1 MLFRSSATTPRRHIR
16 IMFRPMIQRAA
27 VAGLRLSLPRTT
39 MLPAVRPVAAPVFHA
54 QRLSSTTK
62 LHSASPDWSAPTI
75 TYEELKPRTEQ
86 PKEDAYLIDV
96 RENDEI
102 AQGSIPSSV
111 PLPLSVFAEAL
122 RAPEHEFSNKHGF
135 KKPTQNQE
143 IIVYC
148 RSGKRSATAADI
160 AHKYGYTNVKNYSG
174 SWLDWTKHE
183 QENRG
188 N

>member
-1 MLFRSSATTPRRHIR
+1 MFRTIAIRATRSSLPLRTMSLAMVTPVIR
-16 IMFRPMIQRAA
+16 
-27 VAGLRLSLPRTT
+27 
-39 MLPAVRPVAAPVFHA
+39 PAVVPIVQT
-54 QRLSSTTK
+54 QRFNSTH
-62 LHSASPDWSAPTI
+62 LHSAGPDWSAPVV
-75 TYEELKPRTEQ
+75 TYEDLKPRTEQ

-96 RENDEI
+96 RELDEI

-122 RAPEHEFSNKHGF
+122 RAPEDEFRNKHGF

-143 IIVYC
+143 ITVYC

-174 SWLDWTKHE
+174 SWLDWSKRE
-183 QENRG
+183 GENRG

>member
-1 MLFRSSATTPRRHIR
+1 MFRTIAIRATRSSFPLRTMSLATPVIR
-16 IMFRPMIQRAA
+16 
-27 VAGLRLSLPRTT
+27 
-39 MLPAVRPVAAPVFHA
+39 PAIVPVVQA
-54 QRLSSTTK
+54 QRFNSTQ
-62 LHSASPDWSAPTI
+62 LHSASPDWSAP
-75 TYEELKPRTEQ
+75 
-86 PKEDAYLIDV
+86 DAYLIDV
-96 RENDEI
+96 RELDEI

-122 RAPEHEFSNKHGF
+122 RAPEDEFRNKHGF

-160 AHKYGYTNVKNYSG
+160 ANKYGYTNVKNYSG
-174 SWLDWTKHE
+174 SWLDWSKKE
-183 QENRG
+183 GENRG

>member
-1 MLFRSSATTPRRHIR
+1 MFRTIAIRATRSSLSPRV
-16 IMFRPMIQRAA
+16 M
-27 VAGLRLSLPRTT
+27 LS
-39 MLPAVRPVAAPVFHA
+39 AAPVLRPAVPLVQA
-54 QRLSSTTK
+54 QRFNSTR
-62 LHSASPDWSAPTI
+62 LNSAGPDWSAPVV

-96 RENDEI
+96 RELDEI

-122 RAPEHEFSNKHGF
+122 RAPEDEFRNKHGF

-160 AHKYGYTNVKNYSG
+160 AHKYGFTNIKNYSG
-174 SWLDWTKHE
+174 SWLDWSKKE
-183 QENRG
+183 GENRG
-188 N
+188 

>member
-1 MLFRSSATTPRRHIR
+1 MSLATPVIR
-16 IMFRPMIQRAA
+16 PI
-27 VAGLRLSLPRTT
+27 V
-39 MLPAVRPVAAPVFHA
+39 PVVQA
-54 QRLSSTTK
+54 QRFNSTH
-62 LHSASPDWSAPTI
+62 LHSAGPDWSAPV
-75 TYEELKPRTEQ
+75 
-86 PKEDAYLIDV
+86 DAYLIDV
-96 RENDEI
+96 RELDEI

-122 RAPEHEFSNKHGF
+122 RAPEDEFRNKHGF

-160 AHKYGYTNVKNYSG
+160 ANKYGYTNVKNYSG
-174 SWLDWTKHE
+174 SWLDWSKKE
-183 QENRG
+183 GENRG

>member
-1 MLFRSSATTPRRHIR
+1 MLRTLAIRATRSSFPLLRTMSLARPVIR
-16 IMFRPMIQRAA
+16 
-27 VAGLRLSLPRTT
+27 
-39 MLPAVRPVAAPVFHA
+39 PAVVPIVQT
-54 QRLSSTTK
+54 QRFNSTR
-62 LHSASPDWSAPTI
+62 LHSAGPDWSAPEV

-86 PKEDAYLIDV
+86 PEADAYLIDV
-96 RENDEI
+96 RELDEI

-122 RAPEHEFSNKHGF
+122 RAPEDEFRNKHGF
-135 KKPTQNQE
+135 KKPTVNQE

-160 AHKYGYTNVKNYSG
+160 ANKYGYTNVKNYSG
-174 SWLDWTKHE
+174 SWLDWSKRE
-183 QENRG
+183 GENRG